1 MKDYQGNGYKG
12 PSEQTKELT
21 NEEILL
27 ILTIMLARHL
37 AEEHGRDMSE
47 VLESVGVEVA
57 QGVEELGAEKI
68 EGSKI
73 LWRNKDAGRSDS
85 DDNGNAATTG

>member
-37 AEEHGRDMSE
+37 SEEHGYDMSE
-47 VLESVGVEVA
+47 VLEKVGVEVA
-57 QGVEELGAEKI
+57 QGVGELGTEKI
-68 EGSKI
+68 EGSKV

-85 DDNGNAATTG
+85 NDGDAATTG